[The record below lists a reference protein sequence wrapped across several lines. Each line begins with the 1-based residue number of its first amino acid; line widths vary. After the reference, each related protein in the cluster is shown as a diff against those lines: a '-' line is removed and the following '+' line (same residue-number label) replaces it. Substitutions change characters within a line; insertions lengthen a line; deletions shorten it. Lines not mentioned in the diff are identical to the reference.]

1 MQKKI
6 LAVDD
11 DPHIL
16 LLVKTRLQANGY
28 QVVTAVDGEECIQK
42 LLSEKPDLLILDVML
57 PKMDGYNVLITLKE
71 MRMLGKNIP
80 KVPVIM
86 LTARG
91 EPRIR
96 ELIEKEDIKA
106 YILKPFYSKEL
117 LETIKKIIG

>member
-28 QVVTAVDGEECIQK
+28 QVVTAVDGEECLQK

-57 PKMDGYNVLITLKE
+57 PKVDGYNVLIMLKE
-71 MRMLGKNIP
+71 MRMLGKNVP
-80 KVPVIM
+80 RVPVIM

-96 ELIEKEDIKA
+96 ELIEKEDIQA
-106 YILKPFYSKEL
+106 YILKPFHSKDL

>member
-16 LLVKTRLQANGY
+16 ILVKTRLQANSY
-28 QVVTAVDGEECIQK
+28 EVVTAVDGEECIQK

>member
-16 LLVKTRLQANGY
+16 ILVKTRLQANGY
-28 QVVTAVDGEECIQK
+28 EVVTAVDGEECIQK

>member
-28 QVVTAVDGEECIQK
+28 SVATAVDGEECLKKIV
-42 LLSEKPDLLILDVML
+42 SEKPDLLILDVML
-57 PKMDGYNVLITLKE
+57 PKLDGYNILITLKE
-71 MRMLGKNIP
+71 MRMLGENIP
-80 KVPVIM
+80 VIPVIM

-96 ELIEKEDIKA
+96 ELIEKEDIQA
-106 YILKPFYSKEL
+106 YILKPFDSKEL
-117 LETIKKIIG
+117 LQEIKKIIG

>member
-16 LLVKTRLQANGY
+16 ILVKTRLQANGY